1 MNRVVARRLAVVHHL
16 LPGIHAHRTHC
27 LLPRPPAVARHGQA
41 SPKEKTLTPGV
52 RPDQLLSSLS
62 L

>member
-16 LPGIHAHRTHC
+16 LPGIHARRTHC
-27 LLPRPPAVARHGQA
+27 PLPRPPTVARHGQA
-41 SPKEKTLTPGV
+41 SPREKTLTPGM
-52 RPDQLLSSLS
+52 RPDQPLSSLS